1 MSTCQNR
8 RVITTSLKG
17 FRNEKNPGK
26 VNIQNRIKEFNPYN
40 SSRAGEG
47 VNLLCFTNTFKRN

>member
-1 MSTCQNR
+1 VTA
-8 RVITTSLKG
+8 TDLKG

-26 VNIQNRIKEFNPYN
+26 VIIQSGIKKFNPYN

-47 VNLLCFTNTFKRN
+47 VNLLCFTNIFKRK